1 MTQSM
6 PIGSSQEDSRI
17 PVNEQEYW
25 EDIFN
30 EASVKN
36 DTMMMELALRH
47 LEIMPKTDDEID
59 NS

>member
-1 MTQSM
+1 M